1 MIIKTISQQLNNLQ
15 LNLYFEAVSVNEA
28 AFFMNLKGNY
38 KLSKFVNMDYISKF
52 LDYLAFEKKYAK
64 HTLTAY
70 RADLLS
76 FQEYMIHTYDSD
88 RLVEVEY
95 PMIRSWIVALFDQQL
110 SKSTINRKLTSLKV
124 FYNYL
129 LKIGEIKKSP
139 MASHKSLKSQK
150 QQELAFSSKEIEG
163 VFDLFDT
170 ETWQGQRDQLIIEI
184 LYATGMRRQE
194 LMNIE
199 ISDINF
205 SQKQIKILG
214 KRNKERLVPVSEN
227 LLGKIRNHINRENDK
242 AECRTYLITTEKG
255 KQAYPNLIYR
265 VVNSYFK
272 SISVKQKCSPHM
284 IRHSFA
290 THLLQKGADLVSI
303 KELMGHDSLASTQ
316 HYTKNNLVK
325 LKQVVRNKHPRSIS
339 RNKNEKK

>member
-1 MIIKTISQQLNNLQ
+1 
-15 LNLYFEAVSVNEA
+15 
-28 AFFMNLKGNY
+28 
-38 KLSKFVNMDYISKF
+38 MDYVSKF

-70 RADLLS
+70 RADLFS
-76 FQEYMIHTYDSD
+76 FQKYVIQTYDSHQLD
-88 RLVEVEY
+88 EVQY
-95 PMIRSWIVALFDQQL
+95 PMIRSWIVDLFDQGL

-139 MASHKSLKSQK
+139 MTSHKSLKSQK
-150 QQELAFSSKEIEG
+150 QQELAFNSKEING

-205 SQKQIKILG
+205 SQKQIKVLG

-227 LLGKIRNHINRENDK
+227 LLEKIRNHINRENDK
-242 AECRTYLITTEKG
+242 AESRTTYLITTEKG

-272 SISVKQKCSPHM
+272 SVSVKQKCSPHM

-290 THLLQKGADLVSI
+290 THLLEKGADLVSI

-339 RNKNEKK
+339 KNKNEKK

>member
-1 MIIKTISQQLNNLQ
+1 
-15 LNLYFEAVSVNEA
+15 
-28 AFFMNLKGNY
+28 
-38 KLSKFVNMDYISKF
+38 MDYVSKF

-70 RADLLS
+70 RADLVS
-76 FQEYMIHTYDSD
+76 FQKYVIQTYDSNQLD
-88 RLVEVEY
+88 EVQY
-95 PMIRSWIVALFDQQL
+95 PMIRSWIVHLFDQDL

-129 LKIGEIKKSP
+129 LKIGEIKKNP

-150 QQELAFSSKEIEG
+150 QQELAFSSKEING

-170 ETWQGQRDQLIIEI
+170 ETWQGQRDQLIVEI

-205 SQKQIKILG
+205 SQKQIKVLG
-214 KRNKERLVPVSEN
+214 KRNKERLIPASES
-227 LLGKIRNHINRENDK
+227 LLNKIKEHINRENDK
-242 AECRTYLITTEKG
+242 AESRTTYLITTEKG

-265 VVNSYFK
+265 VVHAYFK
-272 SISVKQKCSPHM
+272 SVSVKQKCSPHM

-290 THLLQKGADLVSI
+290 THLLEKGADLVSI

-339 RNKNEKK
+339 KNKNEKK